1 MNLLTTVGPPLQQ
14 EVFVFSFFTFN
25 IWTLDLEQS
34 ELAGRGGGGVPFLA
48 MSGQLCELI
57 SEWAPGDMS
66 TLLV

>member
-1 MNLLTTVGPPLQQ
+1 M
-14 EVFVFSFFTFN
+14 
-25 IWTLDLEQS
+25 LDLNSDDNKDGMSSLYFFNFRRSSLDQS